1 MEFVG
6 LLVGKV
12 SDREGNGQNGHWRIA
27 TFLLKEVTMYP
38 KQLVVDVKD
47 DGYGKIEEF
56 EALIGKNVKVQFE
69 INASEYQGRWYNNVK
84 AYRIKDMAEENANTA
99 AAPAAAQPAGQDDP
113 FKQLA
118 EQQDL
123 P

>member
-12 SDREGNGQNGHWRIA
+12 ADREGNGQNGHWRTA

-56 EALIGKNVKVQFE
+56 EALIGRNVKVQFE
-69 INASEYQGRWYNNVK
+69 IKASEYQGRWYNNVK
-84 AYRIKDMAEENANTA
+84 AYRIKDIAEENANTA
-99 AAPAAAQPAGQDDP
+99 AAPEAAQPEDDP

>member
-1 MEFVG
+1 M
-6 LLVGKV
+6 VGKV
-12 SDREGNGQNGHWRIA
+12 DDREGNGQNGHWRIA
-27 TFLLKEVTMYP
+27 TFRLKEVTMYP

-56 EALIGKNVKVQFE
+56 EALIGRNVKVQFE

-84 AYRIKDMAEENANTA
+84 AYRIKDMAEENAKTVA
-99 AAPAAAQPAGQDDP
+99 SPDASQPAEQEDDP

-123 P
+123 